1 MPDKRTTIANSILL
15 ALMLVAVITS
25 LSMGTVRIDPMDT
38 LRALVGSADPMT
50 TFVVNELR
58 LNRVTA
64 GLLAGAALALAGCL
78 MQTLARNRLAT
89 PGIIGIANAATA
101 FAVASVVGIGVPVA
115 PPVMALARN
124 RPATPGIIGFD
135 NVASAFVVA
144 SGVGIGVSVAPPV
157 MALAGAAAASAIAF
171 GLAGANGTRGY
182 RFIVAGIGIG
192 AIAGAVTQ
200 VMLSR
205 VAIDAANAAYP
216 WTVGSLNAR
225 SGNSVLVLACGLA
238 AGYGLL
244 MLISRGL
251 NTLQFSDAVAVALG
265 THLKRVRILG
275 LAISVLLTGFAVSV
289 CGPVGL
295 IALLAPELARTI
307 CKPGKVPL
315 LASALAGATFMV
327 VADLLGRTLFSP
339 LEIPV
344 GIITAIVGSPYLL
357 WILLK
362 PSQRSL
368 T

>member
-1 MPDKRTTIANSILL
+1 MPDKRTTLANSSLL
-15 ALMLVAVITS
+15 VLLLLAVITS
-25 LSMGTVRIDPMDT
+25 LSMGTVQVPPPDV
-38 LRALVGSADPMT
+38 LQALMGNADPMT
-50 TFVVNELR
+50 AFVVNELR
-58 LNRVTA
+58 LSRVVA
-64 GLLAGAALALAGCL
+64 GLLSGAALAMAGCL

-89 PGIIGIANAATA
+89 PGIIGIDNAATA
-101 FAVASVVGIGVPVA
+101 FAVASVVGVGLSLA
-115 PPVMALARN
+115 P
-124 RPATPGIIGFD
+124 
-135 NVASAFVVA
+135 SA
-144 SGVGIGVSVAPPV
+144 
-157 MALAGAAAASAIAF
+157 MALAGAACATAIAF

-225 SGNSVLVLACGLA
+225 SGNSVLVLAIGLA
-238 AGYGLL
+238 AGYAIL
-244 MLISRGL
+244 MLISRAL
-251 NTLQFSDAVAVALG
+251 NTLQFSDAVAIALG
-265 THLKRVRILG
+265 TRLKATRILG
-275 LAISVLLTGFAVSV
+275 LALSVLLTGLAVSV

-307 CKPGKVPL
+307 CRPGKVPL
-315 LASALAGATFMV
+315 AASALAGATFMV
-327 VADLLGRTLFSP
+327 AADLLGRTLFSP

-362 PSQRSL
+362 PSRRSL

>member
-1 MPDKRTTIANSILL
+1 MPDKRTTLANSSLL
-15 ALMLVAVITS
+15 VLLLLAVITS
-25 LSMGTVRIDPMDT
+25 LSMGTVQVPPPDV
-38 LRALVGSADPMT
+38 LQALMGNADPMT
-50 TFVVNELR
+50 AFVVNELR
-58 LNRVTA
+58 LSRVVA
-64 GLLAGAALALAGCL
+64 GLLSGAALAMAGCL

-89 PGIIGIANAATA
+89 PGIIGIDNAATA
-101 FAVASVVGIGVPVA
+101 FAVASVVGVGLSLA
-115 PPVMALARN
+115 P
-124 RPATPGIIGFD
+124 
-135 NVASAFVVA
+135 SA
-144 SGVGIGVSVAPPV
+144 
-157 MALAGAAAASAIAF
+157 MALAGAACATAIAF

-225 SGNSVLVLACGLA
+225 SGNSVLVLAIGLA
-238 AGYGLL
+238 AGYAIL
-244 MLISRGL
+244 MLISRAL
-251 NTLQFSDAVAVALG
+251 NTLQFSDAVAIALG
-265 THLKRVRILG
+265 TRLKATRILG
-275 LAISVLLTGFAVSV
+275 LALSVLLTGLAVSV

-307 CKPGKVPL
+307 CRPGKVPL
-315 LASALAGATFMV
+315 TASALAGATFMV
-327 VADLLGRTLFSP
+327 AADLLGRTLFSP

-362 PSQRSL
+362 PSRRSL

>member
-1 MPDKRTTIANSILL
+1 MQGLFVNMPDTRTALVNLVLL
-15 ALMLVAVITS
+15 LLLVAVVLSS
-25 LSMGTVRIDPMDT
+25 LSMGTVQVSPLDAVK
-38 LRALVGSADPMT
+38 ALAGKADPMT
-50 TFVVNELR
+50 DFVVNELR
-58 LNRVTA
+58 LSRILA
-64 GLLAGAALALAGCL
+64 GLLSGAALAMAGCL

-89 PGIIGIANAATA
+89 PGIIGIDNAATA
-101 FAVASVVGIGVPVA
+101 FAVASVVGVGL
-115 PPVMALARN
+115 ALA
-124 RPATPGIIGFD
+124 P
-135 NVASAFVVA
+135 SA
-144 SGVGIGVSVAPPV
+144 
-157 MALAGAAAASAIAF
+157 MALAGAAAATALAF

-225 SGNSVLVLACGLA
+225 SEQSVQVLAIGLV
-238 AGYGLL
+238 AGYLILL
-244 MLISRGL
+244 AISRAL
-251 NTLQFSDAVAVALG
+251 NTLQFSDAVAIALG
-265 THLKRVRILG
+265 TRLKLTRILG
-275 LAISVLLTGFAVSV
+275 LALSVLLTGLAVSV

-295 IALLAPELARTI
+295 IALLAPEFARTVSR
-307 CKPGKVPL
+307 PGKVPL
-315 LASALAGATFMV
+315 TASALAGASFMV
-327 VADLLGRTLFSP
+327 IADLLGRTLFSP

-362 PSQRSL
+362 PSKRSL

>member
-1 MPDKRTTIANSILL
+1 MTAGFAMPDKRNALVNTALLGLLVLATIISL
-15 ALMLVAVITS
+15 AT
-25 LSMGTVRIDPMDT
+25 GTVQVSLFDT
-38 LRALVGSADPMT
+38 LRALAGHADPMT
-50 TFVVNELR
+50 DFVINELR
-58 LNRVTA
+58 LSRVIA
-64 GLLAGAALALAGCL
+64 GLLSGAALAMAGCL

-89 PGIIGIANAATA
+89 PGIIGIDNAATA
-101 FAVASVVGIGVPVA
+101 FAVASVVGVGLSLA
-115 PPVMALARN
+115 P
-124 RPATPGIIGFD
+124 
-135 NVASAFVVA
+135 SA
-144 SGVGIGVSVAPPV
+144 
-157 MALAGAAAASAIAF
+157 MALAGAAAATAIAF

-225 SGNSVLVLACGLA
+225 SGQSVLVLGMGLA
-238 AGYGLL
+238 AGYLIL
-244 MLISRGL
+244 MSLSRAL
-251 NTLQFSDAVAVALG
+251 NTLQFTDAVAIALG
-265 THLKRVRILG
+265 TRLKATRIIGLG
-275 LAISVLLTGFAVSV
+275 LSVMLTGLAVSV

-295 IALLAPELARTI
+295 IALLAPELARAL
-307 CKPGKVPL
+307 CRPGKVPL
-315 LASALAGATFMV
+315 TAAALAGASFML
-327 VADLLGRTLFSP
+327 VADLLGRTLFAP

-362 PSQRSL
+362 PSSRSL

>member
-1 MPDKRTTIANSILL
+1 MPDKRTTLANSSLL
-15 ALMLVAVITS
+15 VLLLLAVITS
-25 LSMGTVRIDPMDT
+25 LSMGTVQVSPPDV
-38 LRALVGSADPMT
+38 LQALMGNADPMT
-50 TFVVNELR
+50 AFVVNELR
-58 LNRVTA
+58 LSRVVA
-64 GLLAGAALALAGCL
+64 GLLSGAALAMAGCL

-89 PGIIGIANAATA
+89 PGIIGIDNAATA
-101 FAVASVVGIGVPVA
+101 FAVASVVGVGLSLA
-115 PPVMALARN
+115 P
-124 RPATPGIIGFD
+124 
-135 NVASAFVVA
+135 SA
-144 SGVGIGVSVAPPV
+144 
-157 MALAGAAAASAIAF
+157 MALAGAACATAIAF

-225 SGNSVLVLACGLA
+225 SGNSVLVLAIGLA
-238 AGYGLL
+238 AGYAIL
-244 MLISRGL
+244 MLISRAL
-251 NTLQFSDAVAVALG
+251 NTLQFSDAVAIALG
-265 THLKRVRILG
+265 TRLKATRILG
-275 LAISVLLTGFAVSV
+275 LALSVLLTGLAVSV

-307 CKPGKVPL
+307 CRPGKVPL
-315 LASALAGATFMV
+315 TASALAGAAFMV

-362 PSQRSL
+362 PSRRSL

>member
-1 MPDKRTTIANSILL
+1 MPDKRTTLANSSLL
-15 ALMLVAVITS
+15 VLLLLAVITS
-25 LSMGTVRIDPMDT
+25 LSMGTVQVPPPDV
-38 LRALVGSADPMT
+38 LQALMGNADPMT
-50 TFVVNELR
+50 AFVVNELR
-58 LNRVTA
+58 LSRVVA
-64 GLLAGAALALAGCL
+64 GLLSGAALAMAGCL

-89 PGIIGIANAATA
+89 PGIIGIDNAATA
-101 FAVASVVGIGVPVA
+101 FAVASVVGVGLSLA
-115 PPVMALARN
+115 P
-124 RPATPGIIGFD
+124 
-135 NVASAFVVA
+135 SA
-144 SGVGIGVSVAPPV
+144 
-157 MALAGAAAASAIAF
+157 MALAGAACATAIAF

-225 SGNSVLVLACGLA
+225 SGNSVLVLAIGLA
-238 AGYGLL
+238 AGYAIL
-244 MLISRGL
+244 MLISRAL
-251 NTLQFSDAVAVALG
+251 NTLQFSDAVAIALG
-265 THLKRVRILG
+265 THLKATRILG
-275 LAISVLLTGFAVSV
+275 LALSVLLTGLAVSV

-307 CKPGKVPL
+307 CRPGKVPL
-315 LASALAGATFMV
+315 TASALAGATFMV
-327 VADLLGRTLFSP
+327 AADLLGRTLFSP

-362 PSQRSL
+362 PSRRSL

>member
-1 MPDKRTTIANSILL
+1 MPDKRTTLANSSLL
-15 ALMLVAVITS
+15 VLLLLAVITS
-25 LSMGTVRIDPMDT
+25 LSMGTVQVSPPDV
-38 LRALVGSADPMT
+38 LQALMGNADPMT
-50 TFVVNELR
+50 AFVVNELR
-58 LNRVTA
+58 LSRVVA
-64 GLLAGAALALAGCL
+64 GLLSGAALAMAGCL

-89 PGIIGIANAATA
+89 PGIIGIDNAATA
-101 FAVASVVGIGVPVA
+101 FAVASVVGVGLSLA
-115 PPVMALARN
+115 P
-124 RPATPGIIGFD
+124 
-135 NVASAFVVA
+135 SA
-144 SGVGIGVSVAPPV
+144 
-157 MALAGAAAASAIAF
+157 MALAGAACATAIAF

-200 VMLSR
+200 VLLSR

-225 SGNSVLVLACGLA
+225 SGNSVLVLAIGLA
-238 AGYGLL
+238 AGYAIL
-244 MLISRGL
+244 MLISRAL
-251 NTLQFSDAVAVALG
+251 NTLQFSDAVAIALG
-265 THLKRVRILG
+265 TRLKATRILG
-275 LAISVLLTGFAVSV
+275 LALSVLLTGLAVSV

-307 CKPGKVPL
+307 CRPGKVPL
-315 LASALAGATFMV
+315 TASALAGASFMV
-327 VADLLGRTLFSP
+327 IADLLGRTLFSP

-362 PSQRSL
+362 PSPRSL

>member
-1 MPDKRTTIANSILL
+1 MPDKRTTLANSSLL
-15 ALMLVAVITS
+15 VLLLLAVITS
-25 LSMGTVRIDPMDT
+25 LSMGTVQVSPPDV
-38 LRALVGSADPMT
+38 LQALMGNADPMT
-50 TFVVNELR
+50 AFVVNELR
-58 LNRVTA
+58 LSRVVA
-64 GLLAGAALALAGCL
+64 GLLSGAALAMAGCL

-89 PGIIGIANAATA
+89 PGIIGIDNAATA
-101 FAVASVVGIGVPVA
+101 FAVASVVGVGLSLA
-115 PPVMALARN
+115 P
-124 RPATPGIIGFD
+124 
-135 NVASAFVVA
+135 SA
-144 SGVGIGVSVAPPV
+144 
-157 MALAGAAAASAIAF
+157 MALAGAACATAIAF

-225 SGNSVLVLACGLA
+225 SGNSVLVLVIGLA
-238 AGYGLL
+238 AGYAIL
-244 MLISRGL
+244 MLISRAL
-251 NTLQFSDAVAVALG
+251 NTLQFSDAVAIALG
-265 THLKRVRILG
+265 TRLKATRILG
-275 LAISVLLTGFAVSV
+275 LALSVLLTGLAVSV

-307 CKPGKVPL
+307 CRPGKVPL
-315 LASALAGATFMV
+315 TASALAGATFMV
-327 VADLLGRTLFSP
+327 AADLLGRTLFSP

-362 PSQRSL
+362 PSRRSL

>member
-1 MPDKRTTIANSILL
+1 MPDKRTTLANSSLL
-15 ALMLVAVITS
+15 VLLLLAVITS
-25 LSMGTVRIDPMDT
+25 LSVGTVQVPPPDV
-38 LRALVGSADPMT
+38 LQALMGNADPMT
-50 TFVVNELR
+50 AFVVNELR
-58 LNRVTA
+58 LSRVVA
-64 GLLAGAALALAGCL
+64 GLLSVAALAMAGCL

-89 PGIIGIANAATA
+89 PGIIGIDNAATA
-101 FAVASVVGIGVPVA
+101 FAVASVVGVGLSLA
-115 PPVMALARN
+115 P
-124 RPATPGIIGFD
+124 
-135 NVASAFVVA
+135 SA
-144 SGVGIGVSVAPPV
+144 
-157 MALAGAAAASAIAF
+157 MALAGAACATAIAF

-225 SGNSVLVLACGLA
+225 SGNSVLVLAIGLA
-238 AGYGLL
+238 AGYAIL
-244 MLISRGL
+244 MLISRAL
-251 NTLQFSDAVAVALG
+251 NTLQFSDAVAIALG
-265 THLKRVRILG
+265 TRLKATRILG
-275 LAISVLLTGFAVSV
+275 LALSVLLTGLAVSV

-307 CKPGKVPL
+307 CRPGKVPL
-315 LASALAGATFMV
+315 TASALAGATFMV
-327 VADLLGRTLFSP
+327 AADLLGRTLFSP

-362 PSQRSL
+362 PSRRSL

>member
-1 MPDKRTTIANSILL
+1 MPDKRTTLATSSLL
-15 ALMLVAVITS
+15 VLLLLAVITS
-25 LSMGTVRIDPMDT
+25 LSMGTVQVSPPDV
-38 LRALVGSADPMT
+38 LQALMGNADPMT
-50 TFVVNELR
+50 AFVVNELR
-58 LNRVTA
+58 LSRVVA
-64 GLLAGAALALAGCL
+64 GLLSGAALAMAGCL

-89 PGIIGIANAATA
+89 PGIIGIDNAATA
-101 FAVASVVGIGVPVA
+101 FAVASVVGVGLSLA
-115 PPVMALARN
+115 P
-124 RPATPGIIGFD
+124 
-135 NVASAFVVA
+135 SA
-144 SGVGIGVSVAPPV
+144 
-157 MALAGAAAASAIAF
+157 MALAGAACATAIAF

-225 SGNSVLVLACGLA
+225 SGNSVLVLAIGLA
-238 AGYGLL
+238 AGYAIL
-244 MLISRGL
+244 MLISRAL
-251 NTLQFSDAVAVALG
+251 NTLQFSDAVAIALG
-265 THLKRVRILG
+265 TRLKATRILG
-275 LAISVLLTGFAVSV
+275 LALSVLLTGLAVSV

-307 CKPGKVPL
+307 CRPGKVPL
-315 LASALAGATFMV
+315 TASALAGATFMV

-362 PSQRSL
+362 PSPRSL

>member
-1 MPDKRTTIANSILL
+1 MPDKRTTLANSSLL
-15 ALMLVAVITS
+15 VLLLLAVITS
-25 LSMGTVRIDPMDT
+25 LSMGTVQVSPPDV
-38 LRALVGSADPMT
+38 LQALMGNADPMT
-50 TFVVNELR
+50 AFVVNELR
-58 LNRVTA
+58 LSRVVA
-64 GLLAGAALALAGCL
+64 GLLSGAALAMAGCL

-89 PGIIGIANAATA
+89 PGIIGIDNAATA
-101 FAVASVVGIGVPVA
+101 FAVASVVGVGLSLA
-115 PPVMALARN
+115 P
-124 RPATPGIIGFD
+124 
-135 NVASAFVVA
+135 SA
-144 SGVGIGVSVAPPV
+144 
-157 MALAGAAAASAIAF
+157 MALAGAACATAIAF

-225 SGNSVLVLACGLA
+225 SGNSVLVLAIGLA
-238 AGYGLL
+238 AGYAIL
-244 MLISRGL
+244 MLISRAL
-251 NTLQFSDAVAVALG
+251 NTLQFSDAVAIALG
-265 THLKRVRILG
+265 TRLKATRILG
-275 LAISVLLTGFAVSV
+275 LALSVLLTGLAVSV

-307 CKPGKVPL
+307 CRPGKVPL
-315 LASALAGATFMV
+315 TASALAGATFMV
-327 VADLLGRTLFSP
+327 AADLLGRTLFSP

-362 PSQRSL
+362 PSRRSL